1 MMASLRAV
9 LDDFLHECL
18 QFCDTLD
25 SSTKS
30 LTTLA
35 SKRFNA
41 HDGTLVT
48 GVFHA
53 LHVFFFIFFFFISS
67 HKQFMFPTME
77 YVVNVML

>member
-35 SKRFNA
+35 SKHFNA
-41 HDGTLVT
+41 HYGTLVT

-53 LHVFFFIFFFFISS
+53 LHVFFSFFFFHFKPQAI
-67 HKQFMFPTME
+67 HVP
-77 YVVNVML
+77 YNGICG